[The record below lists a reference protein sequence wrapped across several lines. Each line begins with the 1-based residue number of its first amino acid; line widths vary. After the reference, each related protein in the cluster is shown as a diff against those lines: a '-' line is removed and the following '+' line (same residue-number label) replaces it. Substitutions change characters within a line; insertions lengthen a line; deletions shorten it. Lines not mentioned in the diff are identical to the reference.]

1 MRHTLPV
8 LITIA
13 LAASAFAATTPRT
26 PATLDDGP
34 GAGGGYGK
42 QAHTLDDGP
51 GAGGGY
57 GKQVHTL
64 DDGPGAGGGYGKQ
77 VHTLDDG
84 PGAGGGYDAQGQLF
98 FVPPSWRSI

>member
-8 LITIA
+8 LITLA
-13 LAASAFAATTPRT
+13 LAASAFAASTPRS
-26 PATLDDGP
+26 PA
-34 GAGGGYGK
+34 
-42 QAHTLDDGP
+42 TLDDGP

-98 FVPPSWRSI
+98 FDPPSWSSI

>member
-13 LAASAFAATTPRT
+13 LAASAFAASTPRS
-26 PATLDDGP
+26 PA
-34 GAGGGYGK
+34 
-42 QAHTLDDGP
+42 
-51 GAGGGY
+51 
-57 GKQVHTL
+57 TL

-98 FVPPSWRSI
+98 FDPPSWRSI

>member
-42 QAHTLDDGP
+42 Q
-51 GAGGGY
+51 
-57 GKQVHTL
+57 
-64 DDGPGAGGGYGKQ
+64 

-98 FVPPSWRSI
+98 FDPPSWSSI

>member
-13 LAASAFAATTPRT
+13 LAASAFAASTPRS

-42 QAHTLDDGP
+42 
-51 GAGGGY
+51 
-57 GKQVHTL
+57 KVHTL

-98 FVPPSWRSI
+98 FDPPSWSSI

>member
-8 LITIA
+8 LITLA
-13 LAASAFAATTPRT
+13 LAASAFAASTPRS
-26 PATLDDGP
+26 PA
-34 GAGGGYGK
+34 
-42 QAHTLDDGP
+42 
-51 GAGGGY
+51 
-57 GKQVHTL
+57 TL

-98 FVPPSWRSI
+98 FDPPSWSSI

>member
-8 LITIA
+8 LITLA
-13 LAASAFAATTPRT
+13 LAASAFAASTPRS

-64 DDGPGAGGGYGKQ
+64 DDGPGAGGGY
-77 VHTLDDG
+77 
-84 PGAGGGYDAQGQLF
+84 DAQGQLF
-98 FVPPSWRSI
+98 FDPPSWSSI